1 MPAPQQ
7 SADELLAQVR
17 KKHWIGRFRVATQ
30 QSSTHPDQ
38 RPLDEAWV
46 DELANKIGN
55 KANLNQALYP
65 IGVILEDDGSKDE
78 LRALAGQSHEGVPS
92 LPGQHKVLVF
102 AGQHRLAALPRLGV
116 DKEEDLWWHA
126 DVYATALQSEQPA
139 EFLTMMHESNVPTI
153 MKASSDVDLFR
164 AIVKLKA
171 FYDAGAVKKH
181 AFLLNRQALLGHNVN
196 TSRAICTLTRN
207 NQLADAV
214 SEALSR
220 PHIAKTFNAGAWRRI
235 ATGRMWGVA
244 SGLLREMICQ
254 VDLLTRGMVDVPEGV
269 LTLRPR
275 SCQWSQL
282 EAHMNRKKNQGH
294 PWDALPGKLGGALE
308 RVRRRPV
315 DFVTPLNPKT
325 NDGWS
330 FTDMVSEACH
340 CSPTVLRGLWV
351 VEEQLKVMQTVMS
364 HLLRV
369 CADPVHFSAYMST
382 SSESIEANTDH
393 PAGMIAHVL
402 AAQRKDSSKVA
413 GYEQKII
420 HFVWANR
427 DVLSQGL
434 TAAQIAGPLETEADD
449 YSRLINTSQH
459 WWQLFRM
466 FKTHRFPFGWRLG
479 VPKEFGAALS
489 QDSLLPTQSSTRGSQ
504 EVMEG
509 SAPLVQ
515 LDDQQPGLPEP
526 SLSASKKRPRS
537 RSSADTDEPARM
549 DQPEEATSTKKAPCK
564 KRVKP
569 YSAEVLPDD
578 TDEEMDRPDEESSA
592 ALPPRQGGDRQL
604 GRTLAD
610 LEALAK
616 HLTRPESQGLTCLL
630 RHILSAHKQGTL
642 GQVVDV
648 LNEQAST
655 LLGAE
660 DMNKESEVS
669 VWPKDSA
676 AGSDDEEEGSVEESS

>member
-55 KANLNQALYP
+55 KANLNRALYP

-254 VDLLTRGMVDVPEGV
+254 VDLLTRGMVDVPEDV

-330 FTDMVSEACH
+330 FTDMVLLPSCVG
-340 CSPTVLRGLWV
+340 SGV

-466 FKTHRFPFGWRLG
+466 FKTHHFPFGWCLG

-537 RSSADTDEPARM
+537 RSSASTDEPARM
-549 DQPEEATSTKKAPCK
+549 DQPEEATSTKKA
-564 KRVKP
+564 
-569 YSAEVLPDD
+569 
-578 TDEEMDRPDEESSA
+578 
-592 ALPPRQGGDRQL
+592 
-604 GRTLAD
+604 
-610 LEALAK
+610 
-616 HLTRPESQGLTCLL
+616 
-630 RHILSAHKQGTL
+630 HKQGTL

-648 LNEQAST
+648 LNEQALT

>member
-1 MPAPQQ
+1 
-7 SADELLAQVR
+7 
-17 KKHWIGRFRVATQ
+17 
-30 QSSTHPDQ
+30 
-38 RPLDEAWV
+38 
-46 DELANKIGN
+46 
-55 KANLNQALYP
+55 
-65 IGVILEDDGSKDE
+65 
-78 LRALAGQSHEGVPS
+78 
-92 LPGQHKVLVF
+92 
-102 AGQHRLAALPRLGV
+102 
-116 DKEEDLWWHA
+116 
-126 DVYATALQSEQPA
+126 
-139 EFLTMMHESNVPTI
+139 MMHESNVPTI

-254 VDLLTRGMVDVPEGV
+254 VDLLTRGMVDVPEDV

-330 FTDMVSEACH
+330 FTDMVLLPSCVG
-340 CSPTVLRGLWV
+340 SGV

-537 RSSADTDEPARM
+537 RSSASTDEPARM
-549 DQPEEATSTKKAPCK
+549 DQPEEATSTKKDQMKSPQ
-564 KRVKP
+564 
-569 YSAEVLPDD
+569 VLTYFEKHFNHNLTYFP
-578 TDEEMDRPDEESSA
+578 A

-616 HLTRPESQGLTCLL
+616 HLTRPET
-630 RHILSAHKQGTL
+630 HKQGTL

>member
-55 KANLNQALYP
+55 KANLNQ
-65 IGVILEDDGSKDE
+65 
-78 LRALAGQSHEGVPS
+78 HC
-92 LPGQHKVLVF
+92 
-102 AGQHRLAALPRLGV
+102 V

-254 VDLLTRGMVDVPEGV
+254 VDLLTRGMVDVPEDV

-330 FTDMVSEACH
+330 FTDMVLLPSCVG
-340 CSPTVLRGLWV
+340 SGV

-549 DQPEEATSTKKAPCK
+549 DQPEEATSTKKDQMKSPQ
-564 KRVKP
+564 
-569 YSAEVLPDD
+569 VLTYFEKHFNHNLTYFP
-578 TDEEMDRPDEESSA
+578 A

-616 HLTRPESQGLTCLL
+616 HLTRPET
-630 RHILSAHKQGTL
+630 HKQGTL